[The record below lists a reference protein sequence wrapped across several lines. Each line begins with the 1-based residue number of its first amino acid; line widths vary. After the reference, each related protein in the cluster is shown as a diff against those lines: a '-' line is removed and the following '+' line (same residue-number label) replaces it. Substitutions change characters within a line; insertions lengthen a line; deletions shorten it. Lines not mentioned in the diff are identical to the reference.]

1 MSLIGKVTNE
11 AKQFF
16 GIGPIEYET
25 DDAYYEESVG
35 YEPQSG
41 YSPRETES
49 RSDYS
54 YRAERTSYRT
64 AVVPVTITEY
74 NDAVKIGEPFR
85 DGDAVVFDLK
95 SLSAGD
101 AKRIVDF
108 VAGLCFALR
117 GTMQKL
123 DNRVFAIA
131 PEHSTVTLEEL
142 RQAVRVH

>member
-16 GIGPIEYET
+16 GIGPIDYET

-35 YEPQSG
+35 YETHSG
-41 YSPRETES
+41 YNAREAES

-54 YRAERTSYRT
+54 YHPERTNYRST
-64 AVVPVTITEY
+64 IVPVTITEY
-74 NDAVKIGEPFR
+74 NDAVRIGEPFR
-85 DGDAVVFDLK
+85 DGDAVVFDL
-95 SLSAGD
+95 SALSAGD

-123 DNRVFAIA
+123 ENRVFAVA
-131 PEHSTVTLEEL
+131 PEHSRVTLEEL
-142 RQAVRVH
+142 RQAVRGH